1 LLTTAS
7 VVAWPACDETT
18 GGNGCIDLTGGGSGQ
33 FQLGA
38 SWDVDT
44 QTQSGTLHYV
54 DADAGIDV
62 SSSTMTDYSVID
74 TGARGFIFEASGA
87 GYNEVRVFIAD
98 LGDSGDQFEIQLL
111 QDGTIVY
118 DEFGG
123 LSAACGGGITITSAC
138 DNNNPP
144 PPPPPPPTNCHPGH
158 PQPPPPKCPPGKD
171 HPQHPE
177 HPQKPECSPGSHHIH
192 GNNGVGNGIDPQP
205 PGNPPINDGPET
217 GPGHPG
223 NRGGAHKK

>member
-1 LLTTAS
+1 MGYRFLTGGCVAAALLDTAS
-7 VVAWPACDETT
+7 ILAWPACDETT
-18 GGNGCIDLTGGGSGQ
+18 GGSGCIDLAGGGSGQ

-54 DADAGIDV
+54 DAQAGIDI
-62 SSSTMTDYSVID
+62 SSSAMTDYSVID

-98 LGDSGDQFEIQLL
+98 FGDSGDQFEIQLL

-118 DEFGG
+118 DEFGD

-144 PPPPPPPTNCHPGH
+144 PPLTTGGGKPPCHPGH
-158 PQPPPPKCPPGKD
+158 PD
-171 HPQHPE
+171 HPQHPS
-177 HPQKPECSPGSHHIH
+177 HPNHIH

-205 PGNPPINDGPET
+205 PGNPPINDGPGT

-223 NRGGAHKK
+223 NRGGAHTK